1 MTDIGYSG
9 MEALINEWVIG
20 KNGERDRE
28 IMRYLLLDG
37 LTRNEIT
44 TRYMLAHPDK
54 PITIDTVNRAIRK
67 RRKQIYAH
75 YPG

>member
-1 MTDIGYSG
+1 MLDIGYSG
-9 MEALINEWVIG
+9 MEALIHEWVIG

-37 LTRNEIT
+37 LTRDEIT
-44 TRYMLAHPDK
+44 DRYAKQHPDK

-67 RRKQIYAH
+67 RRPQIYEH